1 MTYRILIV
9 EDEALIGLDLASA
22 FEDAGFEPVGVV
34 SNMSTALRMAAE
46 HRIDLATMDVQLAQN
61 TDGVETA
68 IKLWELH
75 SIQSVF
81 VSGSLDPKTR
91 VRAAAAQPIGFMH
104 KPIGADAVVAFVK
117 QHFAAGG
124 AA

>member
-9 EDEALIGLDLASA
+9 EDEALIGLDLATA
-22 FEDAGFEPVGVV
+22 FEDEGFETVGVA
-34 SNMSTALRMAAE
+34 SDLPTALQMAE
-46 HRIDLATMDVQLAQN
+46 KGGIDLATMDVQLARN

-75 SIQSVF
+75 AIRSVF

-91 VRAAAAQPIGFMH
+91 TCAAAARPIGFIN
-104 KPIGADAVVAFVK
+104 KPIGSEAVVAFVK
-117 QHFAAGG
+117 KHFSAENG
-124 AA
+124 A